1 MNKVLIVDDES
12 IIREGLRSFP
22 WKRYG
27 CRLVGEAEDG
37 EEGLLLAEVLQ
48 PDIVVCDIKMPGM
61 DGITLAQKLQESH
74 PDTGIILLTGYEEF
88 SYAKAAMQA
97 GIRDYILK
105 PTDSDALGA
114 SLCRLGALLETRK
127 EKRLYYEKMERQM
140 VRMQPFLQARL
151 VDDLLDGRYLSE
163 EAAKETMAL
172 YDIEEG
178 TYLIVSV
185 LASPGEAGELA
196 APKDRQLFFLAIENI
211 CHEIFSHSAR
221 DAIGSGPS
229 GKMAYL
235 LVFGQNSSPKNSVLA
250 VCRACEKA
258 QQAVKRFLNASISFG
273 ISRLAR
279 QLMDLRE
286 AGEQARTALDHGFF
300 VGKDS
305 IVSFD
310 DLNLHTQEE
319 WILPG
324 QSDHVRSLVQA
335 GDESGIQR
343 FFDELRLLLSNKAGG
358 NIQQMKSQIILLTL
372 YAVHSTMGISTSP
385 DNTEEL
391 LFLQK
396 ALGCSTK
403 HQLLELSFQEI
414 SRAARQNREGNSSR
428 CDDIG
433 MQMEQYIRAHYAE
446 DLSLDLLA
454 EHFYLSTAYISRLLK
469 KRTGR
474 GFLEI
479 LTDIRMEQAK
489 WLLSSGTYRV
499 HQVAEMV
506 GYRDFSYFIQVFRK
520 RHGMTPND
528 YKTLHLG

>member
-1 MNKVLIVDDES
+1 MNRVLIVDDES

-22 WKRYG
+22 WKQYG
-27 CRLVGEAEDG
+27 CRLIGEAEDG
-37 EEGLLLAEVLQ
+37 EEGLLLTETLQ

-61 DGITLAQKLQESH
+61 DGITLAKKIQESH

-105 PTDSDALGA
+105 PTDSEALGA
-114 SLCRLGALLETRK
+114 SLCRLGAMLDTRK
-127 EKRLYYEKMERQM
+127 EKRLYYEKMEHHLAR
-140 VRMQPFLQARL
+140 VQPFLQARL
-151 VDDLLDGRYLSE
+151 VDDLLGGRYLSE
-163 EAAKETMAL
+163 ETAKEALAL

-178 TYLIVSV
+178 LYLVVSV
-185 LASPGEAGELA
+185 YAFPDEAGELA
-196 APKDRQLFFLAIENI
+196 EPKDRQLFYLAVENI
-211 CHEIFSHSAR
+211 CCEIFAHSAR
-221 DAIGSGPS
+221 EAIGNGPS
-229 GKMAYL
+229 SKMIYL
-235 LVFGQNSSPKNSVLA
+235 LVFGPNSGLKNSVLT
-250 VCRACEKA
+250 VVRACEKA
-258 QQAVKRFLNASISFG
+258 QQAVKRFLNDSISFG
-273 ISRLAR
+273 ISRPAR

-286 AGEQARTALDHGFF
+286 AGEQAQTALDHSFF
-300 VGKDS
+300 IGKDS

-310 DLNLHTQEE
+310 DLNLHVQEE

-324 QSDHVRSLVQA
+324 QSEYARSLVQS
-335 GDESGIQR
+335 GDENGIQY
-343 FFDELRLLLSNKAGG
+343 FFDELRLLLHNKAGG
-358 NIQQMKSQIILLTL
+358 NIQQIKSQIILFTL
-372 YAVHSTMGISTSP
+372 YAVHSTMGISTCQE
-385 DNTEEL
+385 NTEEL
-391 LFLQK
+391 CFLQK
-396 ALGCSTK
+396 ALECPTR

-414 SRAARQNREGNSSR
+414 SRAARQKREENSNRCN
-428 CDDIG
+428 DIA

-489 WLLSSGTYRV
+489 WLLSSGNYRV

-520 RHGMTPND
+520 RYGITPND